1 MLLEYKLFLDT
12 NALLNLQD
20 SAFKEDFFI
29 SQKTLEEIE
38 NIKSSG
44 KKDGEIKYKA
54 RLISHLLDKYYGKYT
69 VVRTDSTIK
78 SLLSDFDL
86 EETPDNI
93 ILATAYI
100 CNQSQPVLVCT
111 DDLNCRF
118 ISRDIFQLQTKGT
131 DDINIVKNIDE
142 YSGYKDVTLSDEE
155 MSDFYLHMYNNV
167 FECVKNEYLIIRKSD
182 GEIVDYRRWN
192 GEEYTALSWKQINSH
207 FLGKIKPRNPQQ
219 VLAFDMLQNKDET
232 IKVISGKFG
241 TGKDMIMIANALKL
255 IEDGKYERLLY
266 VRNAVGVKD
275 AQEIG
280 YLPGDKN
287 SKLRPY
293 AMVLADHLGGE
304 TGLDMQIM
312 SGNIEIEHLGYI
324 RGRDIKNT
332 IIYCSEAE
340 NLTKEHVQLL
350 IGRVG
355 EGSTLWMN
363 GDFRQTD
370 SHIFRIN
377 NGLLSTVQKLAG
389 HEKFGYVRLEKTERS
404 ETATMADLLD

>member
-12 NALLNLQD
+12 NALLNLQE

-54 RLISHLLDKYYGKYT
+54 RIASHLLDEHYGEYT
-69 VVRTDSTIK
+69 VIQNDAKVKTV
-78 SLLSDFDL
+78 LSDFDL

-93 ILATAYI
+93 ILASAYV
-100 CNQSQPVLVCT
+100 CNQEHSVLVCT

-118 ISRDIFQLQTKGT
+118 ISRNIFNLPTKGIN
-131 DDINIVKNIDE
+131 DINLVKNVDE

-155 MSDFYLHMYNNV
+155 MSAFYLHMGNNT
-167 FECVKNEYLIIRKSD
+167 FGCVLNEYLIIRKSD

-232 IKVISGKFG
+232 IKVISGRFG
-241 TGKDMIMIANALKL
+241 SGKDYIMIANALKL
-255 IEDGKYERLLY
+255 IEDGKYEKLLY
-266 VRNAVGVKD
+266 VRNAIGVKD

-280 YLPGDKN
+280 FLPGDKN

-293 AMVLADHLGGE
+293 AMALADHLGGE
-304 TGLDMQIM
+304 NGLDMQIM

-355 EGSTLWMN
+355 SGSSLWMN
-363 GDFRQTD
+363 GDFKQTD
-370 SHIFRIN
+370 SHVFRIN
-377 NGLLSTVQKLAG
+377 NGLLSAVQKLAG
-389 HEKFGYVRLEKTERS
+389 HKKFGYVRLEKTERS
-404 ETATMADLLD
+404 ETAAMADLLD

>member
-1 MLLEYKLFLDT
+1 MEYKLFLDT
-12 NALLNLQD
+12 NALLNLQE

-38 NIKSSG
+38 NIKSSS

-54 RLISHLLDKYYGKYT
+54 RLVSHLLDEHYGEYT
-69 VVRTDSTIK
+69 VIRNDTKVKTV
-78 SLLSDFDL
+78 LSDFDL
-86 EETPDNI
+86 EETPDNV
-93 ILATAYI
+93 ILASAYV
-100 CNQSQPVLVCT
+100 CNQEHSVLVCT

-118 ISRDIFQLQTKGT
+118 ISRNIFDLPTKGIN
-131 DDINIVKNIDE
+131 DINLVKNVSE
-142 YSGYKDVTLSDEE
+142 YSGYKDITLSDEE
-155 MSDFYLHMYNNV
+155 MSDFYLHIDRNT
-167 FECVKNEYLIIRKSD
+167 FGCVLNEYLIIRKSD
-182 GEIVDYRRWN
+182 REIVDYRRWN

-219 VLAFDMLQNKDET
+219 VIAFDMLQNKDET
-232 IKVISGKFG
+232 IKVISGRFG
-241 TGKDMIMIANALKL
+241 SGKDYIMIANALKL
-255 IEDGKYERLLY
+255 IEDGKYDKLLY
-266 VRNAVGVKD
+266 VRNAIGVKD

-332 IIYCSEAE
+332 IIYCSESE

-355 EGSTLWMN
+355 DGSSLWMN
-363 GDFRQTD
+363 GDFKQTD

-389 HEKFGYVRLEKTERS
+389 HEKFGYVRLDRTERS
-404 ETATMADLLD
+404 ETAAMADLLD